1 MSGKRTSV
9 STPLVSSSPLWT
21 RAPRRDEN
29 GKPYFDFMMLIP
41 GLKQKNQAGI
51 EDTILRIRKSLQSF
65 EEAVVYIDL
74 NTRLNLLWVSL
85 KPIPDISRYMMIA
98 IQQEIPEARVVAGDF
113 NPESLRRKPAA
124 DLPLLGR
131 IRKTIKTRLR
141 LLGAK

>member
-1 MSGKRTSV
+1 
-9 STPLVSSSPLWT
+9 
-21 RAPRRDEN
+21 
-29 GKPYFDFMMLIP
+29 MMLIP

-51 EDTILRIRKSLQSF
+51 EDIILRIRKSLQSF
-65 EEAVVYIDL
+65 EEVVVYIDL
-74 NTRLNLLWVSL
+74 NTRLNLLWVSF
-85 KPIPDISRYMMIA
+85 KPIPDVSRYMMIA

-131 IRKTIKTRLR
+131 IRKTIRTRLR